1 MSNWTIC
8 YPSNPRL
15 EGSVNMFWLMS
26 TNIVPHESVTCKVQV
41 HYQNEV
47 LSTEFVNITQ
57 PEYSEWGNNDDW
69 LYEKIANKLALGSLT
84 KPTNNEST
92 GN

>member
-8 YPSNPRL
+8 YPANPKY
-15 EGSVNMFWLMS
+15 EGAVNMFWLMS
-26 TNIVPHESVTCKVQV
+26 TNVVPHESVSCKVQV
-41 HYQNEV
+41 HYQNGV

-57 PEYSEWGNNDDW
+57 PEYSEWGNDDNW
-69 LYEKIANKLALGSLT
+69 LYEKITNKLALGSLT
-84 KPTNNEST
+84 NPNQTT